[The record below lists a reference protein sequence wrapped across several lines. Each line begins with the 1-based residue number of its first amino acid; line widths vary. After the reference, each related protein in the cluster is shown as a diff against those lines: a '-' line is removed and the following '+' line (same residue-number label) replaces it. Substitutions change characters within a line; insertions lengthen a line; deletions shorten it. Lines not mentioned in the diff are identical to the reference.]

1 MPFNQTGANAT
12 ANIHGTYNDVAG
24 NQTNT
29 TDNSKRVGSV
39 TGCMF
44 PLCLLKC
51 PPSTELCPPGIT
63 ATVVSGAVAAGGA
76 GLFGSG
82 TGTAN
87 GVSNSG
93 NINI

>member
-1 MPFNQTGANAT
+1 MPFNQSGSGAT

-24 NQTNT
+24 GQTNT
-29 TDNSKRVGSV
+29 TDNSKHVGSV
-39 TGCMF
+39 AGCMF
-44 PLCLLKC
+44 SFCLLKYS
-51 PPSTELCPPGIT
+51 PSTELCPSGIT

-82 TGTAN
+82 TGTAT